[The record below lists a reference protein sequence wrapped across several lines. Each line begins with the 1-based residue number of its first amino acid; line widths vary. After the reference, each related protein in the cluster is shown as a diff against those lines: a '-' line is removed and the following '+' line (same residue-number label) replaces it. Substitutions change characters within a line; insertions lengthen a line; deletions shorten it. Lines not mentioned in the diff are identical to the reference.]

1 MNYKITIKL
10 TSIPVLITHLVYF
23 KNKYTLS
30 KRCYLHV
37 HVCTCSVPICTVY
50 VLLYIANLINNL
62 NNCFEK
68 KNITI
73 LF

>member
-10 TSIPVLITHLVYF
+10 TSIPVLIAHLVYF

-37 HVCTCSVPICTVY
+37 CTSSVPICTVY
-50 VLLYIANLINNL
+50 VLLHIANQINNL
-62 NNCFEK
+62 NNCF
-68 KNITI
+68 
-73 LF
+73 